1 MIGTKI
7 IVMMLCANIF
17 LVLSGFSVTGV
28 NLMSSAEQ
36 MMNNTNPDIVSSAT
50 MLWNLPGLFIDVI
63 AAPYALLLSTG
74 VPAEIKFVFGLPY
87 ATLYTLALIYW
98 VRGRLM

>member
-1 MIGTKI
+1 MMGTKI
-7 IVMMLCANIF
+7 ILMMLCANIF

-36 MMNNTNPDIVSSAT
+36 MMSNANPDIVNTAT
-50 MLWNLPGLFIDVI
+50 MLWNLPGLFVDVI
-63 AAPYALLLSTG
+63 SAPYALLLSVQ
-74 VPAEIKFVFGLPY
+74 VPAEIKLAFGLPY
-87 ATLYTLALIYW
+87 ATLYTMAIIYW